1 MPPKAGAKKSKAA
14 KMVTNKRRRG
24 FIDPDLR
31 TSKKQQ
37 KKDDAKFVRAKF
49 GNIFDGKEEDRKN
62 RRAAA
67 ADAGDGSD
75 SDGSYVSSD
84 DEDARNALGRKPPK
98 VRKRHFKT
106 FAERV
111 GEVDVDVHR
120 TTGELRTAPIDGS
133 SNFLHETLLKWQEL
147 NCGADFGD
155 FGRETMQLCQ
165 SLPQLVLHQNQVLDA
180 LLAKLRMDAR
190 HSLEAL
196 LACLSSLARDL
207 RADFLTRL
215 GDVTHALSRLLMD
228 GAEREP
234 ELLEYVFACL
244 ARVLKWTQRQLAA
257 DLPLA
262 LRHTRSL
269 RRHRSKHVRLFAAQA
284 AAFLLRAAPDAAVED
299 GVRALIDE
307 ATSKHTTVTVEAE
320 APHENDDGDGKLSGG
335 RKFEERTRAVT
346 KKEMMNNSDAAG
358 SLLAEAMKGAAHGL
372 HSRAP
377 RLLTRVLRPGLMTKE
392 TSDEEGDGDDTEETG
407 LGRLARAYAVA
418 EGAIDS
424 LAKHTRR
431 GKCGVMW
438 THVMRAA
445 RRACA
450 EAGGEKPEPDEE
462 ADEDEDDES
471 EDDEDERAAADG
483 VNAAERAARSLGL
496 VATAV
501 EVYNGARVED
511 YEPIFNLIKRSA
523 LPALKKAAAD
533 ESEQT
538 LSSLSSSTHRLC
550 LACVDAHNKVAGA

>member
-1 MPPKAGAKKSKAA
+1 MPPKAGGKKKSKAA
-14 KMVTNKRRRG
+14 KSVTNKRRRG
-24 FIDPDLR
+24 FIDPDLKV
-31 TSKKQQ
+31 SKKQQ

-49 GNIFDGKEEDRKN
+49 GNFFDGREEDRKN

-120 TTGELRTAPIDGS
+120 TSGELRTAPLDGS
-133 SNFLHETLLKWQEL
+133 SNFTHETLLKWAEL

-155 FGRETMQLCQ
+155 YSREVMQLCQ
-165 SLPQLVLHQNQVLDA
+165 SLPQLVLHQDAVLDA
-180 LLAKLRMDAR
+180 LLRRLTMGAR

-196 LACLSSLARDL
+196 LACLSALARDL
-207 RADFLTRL
+207 RGDFLKRL
-215 GDVTHALSRLLMD
+215 GDVTGALSRLLMD

-234 ELLEYVFACL
+234 ELLEHVFACL
-244 ARVLKWTQRQLAA
+244 ARVLKWLQRQLAA

-269 RRHRSKHVRLFAAQA
+269 RRHRSRHVRKFAAQA

-299 GVRALIDE
+299 GVRAILAE
-307 ATSKHTTVTVEAE
+307 ATSDDTTVTVEAG
-320 APHENDDGDGKLSGG
+320 ASADGDEEEDGEGNRGSDNGPG
-335 RKFEERTRAVT
+335 RPVDAPRRFEERTRAAT
-346 KKEMMNNSDAAG
+346 KKEMLNNSDAAG
-358 SLLAEAMKGAAHGL
+358 ALLAEAMKGAAHGL

-377 RLLTRVLRPGLMTKE
+377 RLLARILRPPKLAPT
-392 TSDEEGDGDDTEETG
+392 EERGGGGDD
-407 LGRLARAYAVA
+407 GRLARAYTVA
-418 EGAIDS
+418 EGAVDS

-438 THVMRAA
+438 EHVLRAA

-450 EAGGEKPEPDEE
+450 DVGGEKHGGEE
-462 ADEDEDDES
+462 EEEEEEEEEDDE
-471 EDDEDERAAADG
+471 
-483 VNAAERAARSLGL
+483 
-496 VATAV
+496 
-501 EVYNGARVED
+501 
-511 YEPIFNLIKRSA
+511 
-523 LPALKKAAAD
+523 
-533 ESEQT
+533 
-538 LSSLSSSTHRLC
+538 
-550 LACVDAHNKVAGA
+550 